1 MPLAALLLL
10 LPFCALA
17 QDVSDLEPKAARGD
31 AKAQYEL
38 GALYLRGKAVEQN
51 DHRAFEWF
59 SKSAELGYAP
69 AQDRLGGMYLT
80 GLAVSKDEALAKRW
94 LLKAAKQGYARAQR
108 NLGRLLEP
116 SDEARA
122 WYEKAAAQGD
132 AESQFRLGDHEKAAE
147 GGHAEAQFVLAERLH
162 GEGSVLPALAW
173 LRKAAGSGYGPAQAR
188 LAELSQ
194 DPAEAWTWWLT
205 AAETGDAGARYRVGE
220 AYRLGLLG
228 QAQDDDRARLWHER
242 AAEQGQARSA
252 YALAQMGGEEAGGW
266 LKKAAFQGLAEAQR
280 GLGQSLLEGDRVQA
294 CSWLGLAAE
303 QGDAEAKKAFDELKG
318 SLTGEELMR
327 VLSLMKRDRSVPK

>member
-10 LPFCALA
+10 LPFCAWA

-147 GGHAEAQFVLAERLH
+147 GGHAEAQFVLERLH

-173 LRKAAGSGYGPAQAR
+173 LRKAAAPAMAR
-188 LAELSQ
+188 PKPGWPSFP
-194 DPAEAWTWWLT
+194 DPAEVDLWLT
-205 AAETGDAGARYRVGE
+205 AAETETPAPGTASARPIAR
-220 AYRLGLLG
+220 ALG

-242 AAEQGQARSA
+242 AAEQGQARPLTPCADGRRGSRRVA
-252 YALAQMGGEEAGGW
+252 EESRFPRAG
-266 LKKAAFQGLAEAQR
+266 
-280 GLGQSLLEGDRVQA
+280 
-294 CSWLGLAAE
+294 
-303 QGDAEAKKAFDELKG
+303 
-318 SLTGEELMR
+318 
-327 VLSLMKRDRSVPK
+327 